1 MKKSIIPL
9 AAVLALATAGCGRQP
24 QPQQQPPAPPPRP
37 ETKAVEASSLVGYDG
52 KAIRSKVDNVLNK
65 NDERNK
71 DLDDAMKQQE
81 SAP

>member
-1 MKKSIIPL
+1 MKTTLISF
-9 AAVLALATAGCGRQP
+9 AAVVALTAAGCGKQAQP
-24 QPQQQPPAPPPRP
+24 QPQQPPAPPPRP

-71 DLDDAMKQQE
+71 DLEDAMKQE